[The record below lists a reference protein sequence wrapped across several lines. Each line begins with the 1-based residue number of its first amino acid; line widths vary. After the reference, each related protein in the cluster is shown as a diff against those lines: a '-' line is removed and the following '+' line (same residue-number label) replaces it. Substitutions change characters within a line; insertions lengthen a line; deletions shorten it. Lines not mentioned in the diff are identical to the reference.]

1 MAAEQSQFSKLSKK
15 QLILICDKLIDEG
28 FPTGNPYISDYDE
41 SYAILSNI
49 GKYFN
54 IPVNDEDV
62 QFFAKFLEINDDLI
76 ADIFANNSENI
87 NNTELIN
94 KLVIPVAKRYELQ
107 YSVYGSCTYYDN
119 LGQKFDSYDKS
130 WVRDSANQQRNDGN
144 WDFYNGYELEPTY
157 YDNFQEHD
165 MSYDKVVE
173 VDEKI
178 QESLLSKLVI
188 ENTSEILPSLDK
200 PTLLKLKQLIENKLR
215 LL

>member
-94 KLVIPVAKRYELQ
+94 RLVIPVAKRYELQ
-107 YSVYGSCTYYDN
+107 YSIYGSCTYYDN

>member
-41 SYAILSNI
+41 SYTILSNI

-165 MSYDKVVE
+165 MSYDEVVE

>member
-28 FPTGNPYISDYDE
+28 FTTGNPYISAYDE

-54 IPVNDEDV
+54 IPDNDEDV
-62 QFFAKFLEINDDLI
+62 QFFAKFLEINDELI

>member
-1 MAAEQSQFSKLSKK
+1 MAAEQSKFSKLSKK

-28 FPTGNPYISDYDE
+28 FPTGDPYISDYDE

-62 QFFAKFLEINDDLI
+62 QFFAKFLEINDELI

-94 KLVIPVAKRYELQ
+94 KLIIPVAKTYELQ
-107 YSVYGSCTYYDN
+107 YSVYGSCNYYDH

-130 WVRDSANQQRNDGN
+130 WVRDSANQQRDDGN
-144 WDFYNGYELEPTY
+144 WDLYNGYELEPTY
-157 YDNFQEHD
+157 YENFQEHD
-165 MSYDKVVE
+165 ISYDKVVE